1 MNKWAFNTT
10 EITYWPHS
18 DDNSTRGSDSI
29 SAGGRTKNEK
39 FISTQAINFEES
51 TEPLPN
57 PRNECHYWWALFSG
71 RHIWWKR
78 REKKLLKAFVIII
91 QYFYATIF
99 AFIWYRSMKRRNVSL
114 FCQVRDIK
122 ITSQEIFRLQFGL
135 WWAELIQ
142 EIKFWEENPHW
153 TDILKKLCCL
163 KLHCSLISK

>member
-10 EITYWPHS
+10 EITYWPHL
-18 DDNSTRGSDSI
+18 DDIEQALVAMIWFCAGRGS
-29 SAGGRTKNEK
+29 RKNEK

-57 PRNECHYWWALFSG
+57 PRDECHYWWALFSG

-78 REKKLLKAFVIII
+78 RQKKLLKAFVIII

-114 FCQVRDIK
+114 LCQVRDIE
-122 ITSQEIFRLQFGL
+122 ITSQEICQAVVEMRG
-135 WWAELIQ
+135 W
-142 EIKFWEENPHW
+142 
-153 TDILKKLCCL
+153 
-163 KLHCSLISK
+163 SSKVKTF